1 MTNISEKQNKL
12 NNAFLIKSRKIISIL
27 VVFFLVMT
35 IMDSV
40 TSAGNIK
47 TEKPFVD
54 DIKDINLTENTKDQI
69 NNSIIIDVIIK
80 VFFISLKSFFHFC
93 FKKLFFK

>member
-47 TEKPFVD
+47 TEKSIDD
-54 DIKDINLTENTKDQI
+54 DIKDIDLTENTENQVNNIEDINFTEDTNNQI
-69 NNSIIIDVIIK
+69 NNSIIIDWYY
-80 VFFISLKSFFHFC
+80 
-93 FKKLFFK
+93 